1 MGLISDPTLRRL
13 RAPFRIAQSWTS
25 RLARDECH
33 AAHGLRD
40 SNCRRR
46 RTGIARTDA
55 WTPKSGSIA
64 MPEDRLQGIPM
75 SHDKICA
82 KLEFLC
88 SCAWLRRAYAIA
100 QGAVI
105 FEDSTMSLLDQLNEM
120 RRFGGAIRTHGL
132 ADAQVTQL
140 AAKYPELVEAIA
152 EASVSHRSLRTEMP
166 ELLAL
171 DENAQLARVQG
182 DFINFYPEDAIN
194 PYVALAARGPW
205 VVTLKGAV
213 IHDSGGYGMLGF
225 GHTPKAILAALGTAQ
240 VMANVMTPNVSQLR
254 FTRALQREIGHSRG
268 GSPFKHFLC
277 LNSGSEAVSLAC
289 RIADVNAKLMT
300 EPGARHAGRT
310 IKRVAVKGAFH
321 GRTERP
327 ALYSDSS
334 RKAYVQHLASFRDE
348 RSVLTVEPYNID
360 QLRQIFADADKNGWF
375 IEAMFLEPVMGEGDP
390 GRAATPEFYAA
401 ARELTRSHGALFLV
415 DSIQAGLRAH
425 GVLSIVDYPGF
436 ETLDPPDMETYSKAI
451 NGGQYPLS
459 VLAVSDHAGAL
470 YKKGIYGNTMSSNP
484 RALDVA
490 CAALAQLTPEL
501 RTNIRRRGAEFVER
515 LNRLKAELPGLIT
528 KVQGTGLLFS
538 CELAPQFKCYGAG
551 STEEWMRE
559 RGFGVIHGG
568 TNSLRFTP
576 HFAIT
581 SDEVDLL
588 LDGVRQALL
597 HGPRMSEPAP
607 TAAAA

>member
-1 MGLISDPTLRRL
+1 
-13 RAPFRIAQSWTS
+13 
-25 RLARDECH
+25 
-33 AAHGLRD
+33 
-40 SNCRRR
+40 
-46 RTGIARTDA
+46 
-55 WTPKSGSIA
+55 
-64 MPEDRLQGIPM
+64 
-75 SHDKICA
+75 
-82 KLEFLC
+82 
-88 SCAWLRRAYAIA
+88 
-100 QGAVI
+100 
-105 FEDSTMSLLDQLNEM
+105 MSLLAKLNEM
-120 RRFGGAIRTHGL
+120 RRFGGAARTQGL
-132 ADAQVTQL
+132 ADAEITRL
-140 AAKYPELVEAIA
+140 AAKYPELGDAVDDAHA
-152 EASVSHRSLRTEMP
+152 QFQRLRDEMP
-166 ELLAL
+166 ELLKL
-171 DENAQLARVQG
+171 DENAQLARAQG
-182 DFINFYPEDAIN
+182 DFINFYPDDAIN
-194 PYVALAARGPW
+194 PYIALAARGPW
-205 VVTLKGAV
+205 VVTLKGAL

-225 GHTPKAILAALGTAQ
+225 GHTPDAILQAIAKPQ
-240 VMANVMTPNVSQLR
+240 VMANVMTPSVSQLR
-254 FTRALQREIGHSRG
+254 FAQALEREIGHTRG

-277 LNSGSEAVSLAC
+277 LNSGSESVSLAC

-327 ALYSDSS
+327 AVYSDSS

-348 RSVLTVEPYNID
+348 RSLLTVEPYNVD
-360 QLRQIFADADKNGWF
+360 QLRSIFADADKNGWF

-401 ARELTRSHGALFLV
+401 AREATRAHGSLFLV

-425 GVLSIVDYPGF
+425 GVLSVVDYPGF
-436 ETLDPPDMETYSKAI
+436 EKLDPPDMETYSKAI

-459 VLAVSDHAGAL
+459 VLAVSDHAATL
-470 YKKGIYGNTMSSNP
+470 YKKGIYGNTMSTNP

-490 CAALAQLTPEL
+490 CAALSQLTPAL
-501 RTNIRRRGAEFVER
+501 RANIRQRGAEFIER
-515 LNRLKAELPGLIT
+515 LNKLRAELPGLIT

-581 SDEVDLL
+581 TDEVDLL
-588 LDGVRQALL
+588 IDGVRQALL
-597 HGPRMSEPAP
+597 HGPRLELPAK
-607 TAAAA
+607 AAAA

>member
-1 MGLISDPTLRRL
+1 
-13 RAPFRIAQSWTS
+13 
-25 RLARDECH
+25 
-33 AAHGLRD
+33 
-40 SNCRRR
+40 
-46 RTGIARTDA
+46 
-55 WTPKSGSIA
+55 
-64 MPEDRLQGIPM
+64 
-75 SHDKICA
+75 
-82 KLEFLC
+82 
-88 SCAWLRRAYAIA
+88 
-100 QGAVI
+100 
-105 FEDSTMSLLDQLNEM
+105 MSLIAKLNEM
-120 RRFGGAIRTHGL
+120 RQCGGASRTPGL
-132 ADAQVTQL
+132 ADADVERL
-140 AAKYPELVEAIA
+140 AADYPELREAIE
-152 EASVSHRSLRTEMP
+152 EAHSLHQALRSEMP

-171 DENAQLARVQG
+171 DEAAQMQRVQSG
-182 DFINFYPEDAIN
+182 FINFYPDDAVN
-194 PYVALAARGPW
+194 PFVALAARGPW

-225 GHTPKAILAALGTAQ
+225 GHTPKAILAALARPQ
-240 VMANVMTPNVSQLR
+240 VMANVMTPSVSQLR
-254 FTRALQREIGHSRG
+254 FTRALEREIGHSRG
-268 GSPFKHFLC
+268 GSPFKQFLC
-277 LNSGSEAVSLAC
+277 LNSGSESVSLAC

-310 IKRVAVKGAFH
+310 IKRIAVKGAFH

-327 ALYSDSS
+327 AVYSDSS

-348 RSVLTVEPYNID
+348 RSLLTVEPYNVE
-360 QLRQIFADADKNGWF
+360 QLRQVFADADKNGWF

-401 ARELTRSHGALFLV
+401 ARELTRAHGSLFLV

-425 GVLSIVDYPGF
+425 GVLSVVDYPGF
-436 ETLDPPDMETYSKAI
+436 EKLDAPDMETYSKAI

-459 VLAVSDHAGAL
+459 VLAVSESAGAL
-470 YKKGIYGNTMSSNP
+470 YKKGIYGNTMSTNP

-490 CAALAQLTPEL
+490 CAALETLTPAL
-501 RTNIRRRGAEFVER
+501 RANIRARGTQFIER
-515 LNRLKAELPGLIT
+515 LNQLKAELPGLIV

-581 SDEVDLL
+581 AGEVDLL
-588 LDGVRQALL
+588 IDGVRQALL
-597 HGPRMSEPAP
+597 HGPRISVAAP